1 MPARLWYFCGGEA
14 CLPSH
19 IIPKLILYPR
29 GVGRYADIDSI
40 RARPLTGVWPLTEQ
54 VQENRLTREYDDL
67 RRREFT
73 ALSDLLEVLPKIDG
87 LAPEYAAQARD
98 ALFHADNP
106 YLMVLV
112 GAFNAG
118 KSSIINALL
127 GAADAMPVG
136 PVPTTDR
143 ITILRYGD
151 SPQRL
156 ASGEVD
162 TVLYPAPILQRVS
175 LVDTPGLESVFQTH
189 EDQTRKFLHRA
200 DAVLYVMLATQ
211 AMSADSLESLK
222 YLREYGKK
230 VILIV
235 NQVDLLSPDERETVR
250 KYVAEQGQGQLSV
263 GAQVWMMSAKQGLAA
278 NLADDTAGWKASGL
292 GQVEEYIERQLDDAE
307 RLRQKLL
314 TPLQIAETAAAQAI
328 AKLKNNQAALD
339 ASKAIAENVRAQ
351 LAAQERD
358 QKAAAKAII
367 TEAGGKFD
375 EVAKRGG
382 EAIRDIF
389 QLSRVLGALG
399 RGLFELTGIARLL
412 RRGNTPNYILQAFE
426 THKVF
431 EPLVEL
437 PSVTDKLAPRLEGRD
452 VQDLD
457 QLVAYTTREINGLPD
472 AIKQKIIGTPQAPV
486 VYDRKALQEVR
497 PALVTLEADSRTME
511 TKHFA
516 DASRQAIIGLALWE
530 VVLVIFGIAIL
541 GSGVLGDNSQTGLT
555 VLILLLGL
563 AMLGLVVVPL
573 VGRVMAARYAT
584 RIYEKQQAYL
594 EKLTAAADAQIDYG
608 MRLRGDI
615 VAPLTRLVEAQVGV
629 QSEQLA
635 RLHSV
640 ETEIGRLSN
649 DVNKLGRKGLFGLG
663 R

>member
-1 MPARLWYFCGGEA
+1 M
-14 CLPSH
+14 
-19 IIPKLILYPR
+19 
-29 GVGRYADIDSI
+29 
-40 RARPLTGVWPLTEQ
+40 TEQ
-54 VQENRLTREYDDL
+54 VQESRLTRDYDDL

-73 ALSDLLEVLPKIDG
+73 ALSDLLEVLPKVDG
-87 LAPEYAAQARD
+87 LAPEYASQARD

-127 GAADAMPVG
+127 GSGDAMPVG

-156 ASGEVD
+156 ASGDVD

-175 LVDTPGLESVFQTH
+175 LVDTPGLESIFQTH

-230 VILIV
+230 VILII
-235 NQVDLLSPDERETVR
+235 NQIDLLSPDERETVR
-250 KYVAEQGQGQLSV
+250 KYVAEQAQGQLSV

-278 NLADDTAGWKASGL
+278 NLSDDEAGWKTSGL
-292 GQVEEYIERQLDDAE
+292 AQIEQYIERQLDDSE

-328 AKLKNNQAALD
+328 IKLKSNQTALD

-351 LAAQERD
+351 LTAQERD

-367 TEAGGKFD
+367 NEVSGKFD

-389 QLSRVLGALG
+389 QLNRVLGALG

-412 RRGNTPNYILQAFE
+412 RRGKTPNYILQAFDV
-426 THKVF
+426 HKVF

-437 PSVTDKLAPRLEGRD
+437 PPVTDKLAPRLEGRD

-457 QLVAYTTREINGLPD
+457 QLVSYTSREIGGLPE
-472 AIKQKIIGTPQAPV
+472 AIKQKVIGTPQAPV
-486 VYDRKALQEVR
+486 VYDRKALQEIR
-497 PALVTLEADSRTME
+497 PVLTTLEADSRSLE
-511 TKHFA
+511 TDRFA
-516 DASRQAIIGLALWE
+516 NASRQAIIALALWE
-530 VVLVIFGIAIL
+530 VLLLIFGVAIFS
-541 GSGVLGDNSQTGLT
+541 SGVLGDNGQTAFT
-555 VLILLLGL
+555 VVILLLGL
-563 AMLGLVVVPL
+563 GMLGLVVVPL
-573 VGRVMAARYAT
+573 VGRVMAARYAS
-584 RIYEKQQAYL
+584 RIYEKQQLYL
-594 EKLTAAADAQIDYG
+594 EKLSAASDAQIEYG
-608 MRLRGDI
+608 MRLRGDV
-615 VAPLTRLVEAQVGV
+615 VAPLTRLVEAQVSV

-649 DVNKLGRKGLFGLG
+649 EVNKLGRKGLFGLG